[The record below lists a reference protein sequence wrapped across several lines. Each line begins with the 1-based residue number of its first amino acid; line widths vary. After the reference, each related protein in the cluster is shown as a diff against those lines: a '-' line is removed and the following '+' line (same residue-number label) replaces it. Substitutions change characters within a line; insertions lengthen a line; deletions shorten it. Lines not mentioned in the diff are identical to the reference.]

1 MDSYIIG
8 CLSGLTA
15 TSLVQPIDYIKVN
28 SQLNPNVNKLS
39 LLKNIYNNHGFLEF
53 YRGINIALIR
63 QCVYGTLRL
72 GLFQDL
78 KDNYK
83 VNPISAAVIAASVGT
98 IINNPIDYL
107 LIKKQTENNFSIKN
121 IIKNEKIN
129 TILFSGLKYNL
140 LRAISINIGFGCK
153 TIYENKLKNH
163 FNNNLFIKSG
173 SIITA
178 GITSAVISMPFDVMR
193 TYSQKN
199 MPIIN
204 NLIIFNNVNKK
215 INSVF
220 SIKNIN
226 LIASFKSIYNTFP
239 IYFMRITPH
248 SIISLACL
256 DFYTSIFNKLKK

>member
-15 TSLVQPIDYIKVN
+15 TTLVQPIDYIKVR
-28 SQLNPNVNKLS
+28 SQLKPSVNKFS
-39 LLKNIYNNHGFLEF
+39 LLKNIYNSHGFLEF
-53 YRGINIALIR
+53 YRGINIALMR
-63 QCVYGTLRL
+63 QCVYGTIRL
-72 GLFQDL
+72 GLFKDL

-83 VNPISAAVIAASVGT
+83 INPISAAVIAATIGT
-98 IINNPIDYL
+98 LINNPIDYL
-107 LIKKQTENNFSIKN
+107 LVKKQTENNFSIKN
-121 IIKNEKIN
+121 IIKSEKIN
-129 TILFSGLKYNL
+129 TILFTGLKYNL

-163 FNNNLFIKSG
+163 YDNNLFIKSS
-173 SIITA
+173 SILTA

-199 MPIIN
+199 IPIIN
-204 NLIIFNNVNKK
+204 NLIIFNSVNKK
-215 INSVF
+215 
-220 SIKNIN
+220 IN

-256 DFYTSIFNKLKK
+256 DIYTSIFNRLK

>member
-15 TSLVQPIDYIKVN
+15 TILVQPIDYIKVR
-28 SQLNPNVNKLS
+28 SQLNPNVNKLN
-39 LLKNIYNNHGFLEF
+39 LLKNIYNTQGFLEF
-53 YRGINIALIR
+53 YRGINIALMR
-63 QCVYGTLRL
+63 QCVYGTIRL
-72 GLFQDL
+72 GLFKDL

-83 VNPISAAVIAASVGT
+83 INPINAAVISATIGT
-98 IINNPIDYL
+98 LVNNPVDYL

-129 TILFSGLKYNL
+129 TILFTGLKYNL

-153 TIYENKLKNH
+153 TIYENKLKNYYD
-163 FNNNLFIKSG
+163 NNLFIKSS
-173 SIITA
+173 SILTA
-178 GITSAVISMPFDVMR
+178 SITSAVISMPFDVMR

-199 MPIIN
+199 IPIIN
-204 NLIIFNNVNKK
+204 NLIIINNVNKK
-215 INSVF
+215 IN
-220 SIKNIN
+220 
-226 LIASFKSIYNTFP
+226 LLASFKSIYNTFP

-256 DFYTSIFNKLKK
+256 DIYTSIFNKLKK

>member
-1 MDSYIIG
+1 MDVYIIG

-15 TSLVQPIDYIKVN
+15 TTLIQPIDYIKVC

-39 LLKNIYNNHGFLEF
+39 LFNNIYNKHGFVEF
-53 YRGINIALIR
+53 YRGINIALTR
-63 QCVYGTLRL
+63 QCVYGTIRL

-83 VNPISAAVIAASVGT
+83 INPISAAVIAASVGT
-98 IINNPIDYL
+98 LVNNPIDYL
-107 LIKKQTENNFSIKN
+107 LVKKQTENNFSIKN

-129 TILFSGLKYNL
+129 TILFTGIKYNL

-153 TIYENKLKNH
+153 TIYENKLINY
-163 FNNNLFIKSG
+163 FDNNLLIKSS
-173 SIITA
+173 SILTA
-178 GITSAVISMPFDVMR
+178 SITSAIISMPFDVMR

-199 MPIIN
+199 IPIIN
-204 NLIIFNNVNKK
+204 NLIIFNNVN
-215 INSVF
+215 INTVS

-256 DFYTSIFNKLKK
+256 DLYTSIFNKLKK

>member
-8 CLSGLTA
+8 CLSGITA
-15 TSLVQPIDYIKVN
+15 TTLVQPIDYIKVR
-28 SQLNPNVNKLS
+28 SQLNPNVNKLN
-39 LLKNIYNNHGFLEF
+39 LLKNIYNTQGLLEF
-53 YRGINIALIR
+53 YRGINIALLR
-63 QCVYGTLRL
+63 QCVYGTIRL
-72 GLFQDL
+72 GLFKDL

-83 VNPISAAVIAASVGT
+83 INPISAAVISATVGT
-98 IINNPIDYL
+98 LVNNPIDYL

-129 TILFSGLKYNL
+129 TILFTGLKYNL

-153 TIYENKLKNH
+153 TIYENKLKNN
-163 FNNNLFIKSG
+163 FTNDLFIKSC
-173 SIITA
+173 SILTA
-178 GITSAVISMPFDVMR
+178 SITSAVISMPFDVMR

-199 MPIIN
+199 IPIIN

-215 INSVF
+215 IN
-220 SIKNIN
+220 
-226 LIASFKSIYNTFP
+226 LLASFKNIYNTFP

-256 DFYTSIFNKLKK
+256 DIYTSIFNKLKK

>member
-15 TSLVQPIDYIKVN
+15 TTLVQPIDYIKVR
-28 SQLNPNVNKLS
+28 SQLDPSINKLS
-39 LLKNIYNNHGFLEF
+39 LLKNIYNTHGFVEF
-53 YRGINIALIR
+53 YRGINIALMR
-63 QCVYGTLRL
+63 QCVYGTIRL
-72 GLFQDL
+72 GLFKDL
-78 KDNYK
+78 KDNHK
-83 VNPISAAVIAASVGT
+83 VNPISAAVIAATVGT
-98 IINNPIDYL
+98 LVNNPIDYL
-107 LIKKQTENNFSIKN
+107 LVRKQTENNFSIKN

-129 TILFSGLKYNL
+129 TILFTGLKYNL
-140 LRAISINIGFGCK
+140 LRAVSINIGFGCK

-163 FNNNLFIKSG
+163 LNNNLFIKSS
-173 SIITA
+173 SILTA
-178 GITSAVISMPFDVMR
+178 SITSAIISMPFDVMR

-199 MPIIN
+199 IPIIN
-204 NLIIFNNVNKK
+204 NLIILNNVNKK
-215 INSVF
+215 LNTVF

-256 DFYTSIFNKLKK
+256 DIYTSIFNKLKK

>member
-15 TSLVQPIDYIKVN
+15 TTLVQPIDYIKVK
-28 SQLNPNVNKLS
+28 SQLNPCINKFS
-39 LLKNIYNNHGFLEF
+39 LLKNIYNSHGFLEF
-53 YRGINIALIR
+53 YRGINIALTR
-63 QCVYGTLRL
+63 QCVYGTIRL
-72 GLFQDL
+72 GLFKDL

-83 VNPISAAVIAASVGT
+83 VNPIGAAVIAASVGT
-98 IINNPIDYL
+98 LINNPIDYL
-107 LIKKQTENNFSIKN
+107 LVKKQTENNFSIKN

-129 TILFSGLKYNL
+129 TILFTGLKYNL
-140 LRAISINIGFGCK
+140 LRAVSVNIGFGCK

-163 FNNNLFIKSG
+163 LNNNLLIKSG
-173 SIITA
+173 SILTA

-199 MPIIN
+199 IPIIN
-204 NLIIFNNVNKK
+204 NLIIVNNVNKN
-215 INSVF
+215 INTVF
-220 SIKNIN
+220 SFKNVE

-256 DFYTSIFNKLKK
+256 DFYTSIFNVIKK

>member
-28 SQLNPNVNKLS
+28 SQLNPSINKLS

-83 VNPISAAVIAASVGT
+83 INPISAAVIAASVGT
-98 IINNPIDYL
+98 LINNPIDYFL
-107 LIKKQTENNFSIKN
+107 VKKQTENNFSIKN

-129 TILFSGLKYNL
+129 TILFTGLKYNL
-140 LRAISINIGFGCK
+140 FRAISINIGFGCK

-163 FNNNLFIKSG
+163 FNNNLFIKSS

-199 MPIIN
+199 IPIIN
-204 NLIIFNNVNKK
+204 NLIIFN
-215 INSVF
+215 SVF
-220 SIKNIN
+220 SIKNVE
-226 LIASFKSIYNTFP
+226 LIASFKNIYNTFP

-256 DFYTSIFNKLKK
+256 DFYNSIYSRLKK

>member
-8 CLSGLTA
+8 CLSGITA

-28 SQLNPNVNKLS
+28 SQLNPSINKLS
-39 LLKNIYNNHGFLEF
+39 LLKNIYNNHGLLEF

-83 VNPISAAVIAASVGT
+83 INPISAAVIAASVGT
-98 IINNPIDYL
+98 LINNPIDYL
-107 LIKKQTENNFSIKN
+107 LVKKQTENNFCIKN

-129 TILFSGLKYNL
+129 TILFTGLKYNL
-140 LRAISINIGFGCK
+140 LRAVSVNIGFGCK

-163 FNNNLFIKSG
+163 LNNNLLIKSG
-173 SIITA
+173 SILSA

-199 MPIIN
+199 IPIIN

-220 SIKNIN
+220 SIKNVE
-226 LIASFKSIYNTFP
+226 LIASFKNIYNTFP

-256 DFYTSIFNKLKK
+256 DFYTSIYSRLKK

>member
-1 MDSYIIG
+1 MDVYIIG

-15 TSLVQPIDYIKVN
+15 TTIIQPIDYIKVN
-28 SQLNPNVNKLS
+28 SQLNPNINKLKMF
-39 LLKNIYNNHGFLEF
+39 KNIYNNHGIFEF
-53 YRGINIALIR
+53 YRGINIALTR

-78 KDNYK
+78 KDNHK
-83 VNPISAAVIAASVGT
+83 VNPIGAAVIAATVGT
-98 IINNPIDYL
+98 ILNNPIDYL

-121 IIKNEKIN
+121 IIKNEKMN
-129 TILFSGLKYNL
+129 TILFSGIKYNL

-163 FNNNLFIKSG
+163 FNNNLLIKSG

>member
-28 SQLNPNVNKLS
+28 SQLNPNINKLS
-39 LLKNIYNNHGFLEF
+39 LFKNIYNNNGFTEF

-63 QCVYGTLRL
+63 QCVYGTIRL

-83 VNPISAAVIAASVGT
+83 VNPISAAVIAASVGK

-129 TILFSGLKYNL
+129 TILSFTELAL
-140 LRAISINIGFGCK
+140 P
-153 TIYENKLKNH
+153 
-163 FNNNLFIKSG
+163 
-173 SIITA
+173 
-178 GITSAVISMPFDVMR
+178 SA
-193 TYSQKN
+193 
-199 MPIIN
+199 
-204 NLIIFNNVNKK
+204 
-215 INSVF
+215 
-220 SIKNIN
+220 
-226 LIASFKSIYNTFP
+226 
-239 IYFMRITPH
+239 ITPNVSPLRYTCRLSAN
-248 SIISLACL
+248 SILEEAPVVRALYNSAANRASSEADTKNL
-256 DFYTSIFNKLKK
+256 